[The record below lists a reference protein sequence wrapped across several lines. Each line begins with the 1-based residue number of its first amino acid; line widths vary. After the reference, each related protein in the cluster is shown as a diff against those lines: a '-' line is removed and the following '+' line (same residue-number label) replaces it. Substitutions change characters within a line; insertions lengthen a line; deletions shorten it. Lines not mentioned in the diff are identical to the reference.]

1 MNSIAPML
9 AEEEV
14 TVNEIKTIQRTIN
27 ETPRNNL
34 NVRYLGTLHDIE
46 TGIDWRKNL
55 AYMDFDNHR
64 HLHSE
69 IYHFA
74 SQWHFSVYVA
84 SKPGL
89 QHFWSVGHITNL
101 RHQAGLSIANN

>member
-46 TGIDWRKNL
+46 TGID
-55 AYMDFDNHR
+55 
-64 HLHSE
+64 
-69 IYHFA
+69 
-74 SQWHFSVYVA
+74 
-84 SKPGL
+84 
-89 QHFWSVGHITNL
+89 
-101 RHQAGLSIANN
+101 